1 MSEHLRVYHAAA
13 QVGEVII
20 GSELMLL
27 LDRLTDDIEADR
39 YAYDTT
45 EATRRMDFME
55 RCIRLTK
62 SPFYGQPMRLLL
74 WQQAYIEALY
84 SFKLDDGRD
93 RFWRSLLMVARK
105 NAKSEMSSALSLCE
119 LIVGSPGAEIVQ
131 ASNDDNQSSI
141 LFEATDIMRKMID
154 PRSQDTWRN
163 NRWMKNLVT
172 DSKVY
177 KLSQRTANKEGRSI
191 DFSIIDEC
199 HEMRDNSITKAVE
212 QSMSLKPRPKLVMI
226 TTEGFTND
234 GFLDNELVY
243 ARKVLAGEI
252 ADEASERFLPWLY
265 SQDDEDEIWR
275 DEASWAKSN
284 PSIDA
289 IKQRTYLREQL
300 AKARESRVDRA
311 FVLCKDFN
319 IKQSNSA
326 AWLSLDDY
334 SYPATFDLADFAG
347 SFCLGAVDLS
357 ETTDLTCAKVL
368 LMRPDDDT
376 KYIHTMYFIPA
387 DKLERSDDAT
397 AGAQYRKWAEDGW
410 LTITEGNDLDLTL
423 VADWFYQLYDEHGIR
438 PYKVGYDQ
446 RFAKQFLRRM
456 DDYGIDVEMINQNA
470 ETLGNAVRLVE
481 ADLHGRKLNYNES
494 PVDRWCLANAALKV
508 DNRGFALIV
517 KPQSRPAHRIDGAV
531 TFAILLE
538 IYRRYRT
545 EFLTAIN

>member
-1 MSEHLRVYHAAA
+1 MSEHLRAYHAAA
-13 QVGEVII
+13 LAGDVVI

-27 LDRLTDDIEADR
+27 LDRLVDDIEANR
-39 YAYDTT
+39 YVYDTA
-45 EATRRMDFME
+45 EAVRRMDFME
-55 RCIRLTK
+55 RCVRLTK
-62 SPFYGQPMRLLL
+62 SPFYGQPMKLLL
-74 WQQAYIEALY
+74 WQKAYIEALY

-119 LIVGSPGAEIVQ
+119 LIVGSPGAEIVL

-163 NRWMKNLVT
+163 NRWIKNLAT

-177 KLSQRTANKEGRSI
+177 KLSQRTVNKEGRSI
-191 DFSIIDEC
+191 DFSVIDEC
-199 HEMRDNSITKAVE
+199 HEMRDNAITKAIE

-243 ARKVLAGEI
+243 ARKVIAGEI
-252 ADEASERFLPWLY
+252 ADETSERFLPWLY
-265 SQDDEDEIWR
+265 TQDDEDEVWR

-289 IKQRTYLREQL
+289 IKQRSYLREQL
-300 AKARESRVDRA
+300 MKARESKVDRP

-319 IKQSNSA
+319 IKQSNALS
-326 AWLSLDDY
+326 WLALDDY
-334 SYPATFDLADFAG
+334 NYPATFDIAEFAG
-347 SFCLGAVDLS
+347 SFCLGAVDLA
-357 ETTDLTCAKVL
+357 ETTDLACAKAL
-368 LMRPDDDT
+368 LMRPGDDT
-376 KYIHTMYFIPA
+376 KYVHTMYFIPEA
-387 DKLERSDDAT
+387 KLERSDDAT

-410 LTITEGNDLDLTL
+410 LTITEGNDLDLTQ
-423 VADWFYQLYDEHGIR
+423 VADWFYRLYDEHGIR

-456 DDYGIDVEMINQNA
+456 DDYGIEVEMVNQNA
-470 ETLGNAVRLVE
+470 ETLSNAIRLTE
-481 ADLHGRKLNYNES
+481 ADLHGRKLNYNEN
-494 PVDRWCLANAALKV
+494 PVDQWCLGNSALKI
-508 DNRGFALIV
+508 DNRGFVLIV
-517 KPQSRPAHRIDGAV
+517 KPQGQPSKRIDGAV